1 MGCPNLL
8 IAYADKFHIMEA
20 RVRTFAVIGFY
31 EPCVKRL
38 SPLASVGRVVGN
50 DLALHVGNAFEKK
63 YRVFAETYKENCLST
78 NIYIYTFVSF
88 LKHAACFRFIESIHK
103 IQIRFYVNLIVS
115 NLKILLYFD
124 P

>member
-8 IAYADKFHIMEA
+8 IAYADKLLIMEA

-63 YRVFAETYKENCLST
+63 NRVFAETYKVFEYL
-78 NIYIYTFVSF
+78 YTIHIFF
-88 LKHAACFRFIESIHK
+88 KHAACFRFIKFIPK
-103 IQIRFYVNLIVS
+103 IQICFYVNLIKS
-115 NLKILLYFD
+115 KCIILLYFD

>member
-63 YRVFAETYKENCLST
+63 IAYLLRLTKCLST
-78 NIYIYTFVSF
+78 YILYISFLSMLHVFVS
-88 LKHAACFRFIESIHK
+88 L
-103 IQIRFYVNLIVS
+103 NLS
-115 NLKILLYFD
+115 LRYKSAFMLIL
-124 P
+124 

>member
-8 IAYADKFHIMEA
+8 IAYADKLHIMEA

-63 YRVFAETYKENCLST
+63 FAFLLRLTKCLST
-78 NIYIYTFVSF
+78 NVLSFF
-88 LKHAACFRFIESIHK
+88 LKHAACFRFIEFIPK
-103 IQIRFYVNLIVS
+103 IQICCYVNLI
-115 NLKILLYFD
+115 KFKFIILLYFD